1 MKMIKPGQNGFVMII
16 VIAAMAVIGMVMYL
30 LANDSNIILF
40 QSNTA
45 YLRAVERNLTASGLA
60 WAKQNI
66 KNQNNEAFDKSI
78 ELDVADMNIRESSLT
93 VFIYAPTD
101 KEPEVQINTSC
112 SRSRRT
118 LTNNVQYKIEK

>member
-1 MKMIKPGQNGFVMII
+1 MIKPGQNGFVMII
-16 VIAAMAVIGMVMYL
+16 VIAAMAVIGMAMYL
-30 LANDSNIILF
+30 LANDSNIMLF
-40 QSNTA
+40 QSNAA

-118 LTNNVQYKIEK
+118 LTNNNKYRIAG

>member
-1 MKMIKPGQNGFVMII
+1 MIKPGQNGFVMII
-16 VIAAMAVIGMVMYL
+16 VIAAMAVIGMAMYL
-30 LANDSNIILF
+30 LANDSNIMLF

-93 VFIYAPTD
+93 VFIHAPTD

-112 SRSRRT
+112 SRSRRI
-118 LTNNVQYKIEK
+118 LTNNNKYRIAG

>member
-1 MKMIKPGQNGFVMII
+1 MMIL
-16 VIAAMAVIGMVMYL
+16 VIAVIAVIGMVMYL
-30 LANDSNIILF
+30 LANDSNIMLF
-40 QSNTA
+40 QSNAA

-60 WAKQNI
+60 WAKKNI
-66 KNQNNEAFDKSI
+66 KNQNNEAFEKSI

-118 LTNNVQYKIEK
+118 LTNNNKYRIAG